1 MATPPEIAITAEELF
16 NLDEIAF
23 NNLKELVLKGNILN
37 YIRLPPRLKKLNISH
52 CAYHYD
58 LPYLPN
64 SLRALI
70 LPFGYDREI
79 NGLPPRLKKLDMSF
93 CNYDYDL
100 PYLPNSLRALI
111 LPFGYDREI
120 NGLPTSLK
128 YICFEINYNPPLPI
142 FPDSVRTIVFYRV
155 THENNNIEY
164 MQIPLKLKK
173 LYLGFN
179 IISGLPELGNTRIKT
194 LYLGGDLNKKII
206 KLPETLRSFYLGHTY
221 SHALPD
227 LPSGLRRLHLPGNLI
242 TLPPLSP
249 SLKYIRF
256 GHIYSRR
263 LFGKDRLRLNGKYK
277 LNSEELPY
285 IKNIKII
292 KEHIDIWKYKNL
304 IFNIKEDEYDY
315 VIRKNLTPYMKYMI
329 YNSKFIPY
337 EIYNY
342 IYFNYNFIYNN

>member
-52 CAYHYD
+52 CAYH
-58 LPYLPN
+58 
-64 SLRALI
+64 
-70 LPFGYDREI
+70 
-79 NGLPPRLKKLDMSF
+79 
-93 CNYDYDL
+93 YDL

-179 IISGLPELGNTRIKT
+179 IISGLP
-194 LYLGGDLNKKII
+194 
-206 KLPETLRSFYLGHTY
+206 
-221 SHALPD
+221 
-227 LPSGLRRLHLPGNLI
+227 
-242 TLPPLSP
+242 
-249 SLKYIRF
+249 
-256 GHIYSRR
+256 
-263 LFGKDRLRLNGKYK
+263 
-277 LNSEELPY
+277 
-285 IKNIKII
+285 
-292 KEHIDIWKYKNL
+292 
-304 IFNIKEDEYDY
+304 
-315 VIRKNLTPYMKYMI
+315 
-329 YNSKFIPY
+329 
-337 EIYNY
+337 
-342 IYFNYNFIYNN
+342 